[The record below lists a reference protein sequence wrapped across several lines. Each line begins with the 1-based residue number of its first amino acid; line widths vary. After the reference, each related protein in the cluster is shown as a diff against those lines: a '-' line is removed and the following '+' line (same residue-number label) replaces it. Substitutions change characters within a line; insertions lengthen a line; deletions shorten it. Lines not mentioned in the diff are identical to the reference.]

1 MENNDIYD
9 RIKNVLV
16 KQLDVDTKKIEPE
29 SHIMNDLG
37 GDSLQSL
44 EVIMELEEEFDI
56 IIPDDAL
63 DRIEKV
69 SDMQKIVGELIVR

>member
-29 SHIMNDLG
+29 SHIMNYLG

-56 IIPDDAL
+56 TIPDDAL

-69 SDMQKIVGELIVR
+69 SDMKK

>member
-1 MENNDIYD
+1 LENNDIYD
-9 RIKNVLV
+9 RIKNILV
-16 KQLDVDTKKIEPE
+16 EQLDVDTKRIEPE

-56 IIPDDAL
+56 TIPDDAL
-63 DRIEKV
+63 DKIEKV
-69 SDMQKIVGELIVR
+69 SDMQKIVGELLER

>member
-9 RIKNVLV
+9 RIKNILV
-16 KQLDVDTKKIEPE
+16 EQLDVDTKRIEPE

-56 IIPDDAL
+56 TIPDDAL
-63 DRIEKV
+63 DKIEKV
-69 SDMQKIVGELIVR
+69 SDMQKIVGELLER

>member
-1 MENNDIYD
+1 LKNNDIYD

-16 KQLDVDTKKIEPE
+16 EQLDVDIKKIEPE

-56 IIPDDAL
+56 TIPDDAL
-63 DRIEKV
+63 DKIEKV
-69 SDMQKIVGELIVR
+69 SDMQKIVGELLER

>member
-1 MENNDIYD
+1 MKNNDIYD

-16 KQLDVDTKKIEPE
+16 EQLDVDIKKIEPE

-56 IIPDDAL
+56 TIPDDAL

-69 SDMQKIVGELIVR
+69 SDMQKIVGELLER

>member
-1 MENNDIYD
+1 LENNDIYD

-69 SDMQKIVGELIVR
+69 SDMKK

>member
-69 SDMQKIVGELIVR
+69 SDMKK

>member
-1 MENNDIYD
+1 LENNDIYD

>member
-16 KQLDVDTKKIEPE
+16 EQLDVDIKKIEPE

-56 IIPDDAL
+56 TIPDDAL
-63 DRIEKV
+63 DKIEKV
-69 SDMQKIVGELIVR
+69 SDMQKIVGELLER

>member
-1 MENNDIYD
+1 MKNNDIYD

-16 KQLDVDTKKIEPE
+16 EQLDVDIKKIEPE

-56 IIPDDAL
+56 TIPDDAL
-63 DRIEKV
+63 DKIEKV
-69 SDMQKIVGELIVR
+69 SDMQKIVGELLER

>member
-1 MENNDIYD
+1 MKNNDIYD

-16 KQLDVDTKKIEPE
+16 EQLDVDTKRIEPE

-56 IIPDDAL
+56 TIPDDAL
-63 DRIEKV
+63 DKIEKV
-69 SDMQKIVGELIVR
+69 SDMQKIVGELLER

>member
-56 IIPDDAL
+56 TIPDDAL